1 MVKEMFLIAGEITY
15 RMADGDTKYFKK
27 LNSVTARPTGYA
39 IMRGDDLI
47 YMTNALIGNFRE
59 FMDKSGYAKDAYIV
73 EDCVILSVKNLGT
86 QEADDFMPEEKPE
99 EKAEPEKKEEVQ

>member
-15 RMADGDTKYFKK
+15 RMADGDIKFFKK

-39 IMRGDDLI
+39 IMKGDDLI

-73 EDCVILSVKNLGT
+73 EDCVILSVKNLGI
-86 QEADDFMPEEKPE
+86 QEADEFMPEEKHE
-99 EKAEPEKKEEVQ
+99 EEKKEEETPQQ

>member
-15 RMADGDTKYFKK
+15 RMADGDTKFFKK

-39 IMRGDDLI
+39 VMRGDDLI

-59 FMDKSGYAKDAYIV
+59 FMDKNGYAKDAYIV

-86 QEADDFMPEEKPE
+86 QEADEFMPKEEEPQ
-99 EKAEPEKKEEVQ
+99 AEPEKKEEVQQ

>member
-15 RMADGDTKYFKK
+15 RMADGDTKFFKK
-27 LNSVTARPTGYA
+27 LNSVTARPIGYA
-39 IMRGDDLI
+39 IMKGDDLI

-86 QEADDFMPEEKPE
+86 QEADEFMPEEKHE
-99 EKAEPEKKEEVQ
+99 EEKKEETPQQ

>member
-15 RMADGDTKYFKK
+15 RMADGDTKFFKK

-39 IMRGDDLI
+39 VMRGDDLI

-59 FMDKSGYAKDAYIV
+59 FMDKNGYAKDAYIV
-73 EDCVILSVKNLGT
+73 EDCVILSVKNLGI
-86 QEADDFMPEEKPE
+86 QEADEFMPEEKHE
-99 EKAEPEKKEEVQ
+99 EEEKKEEAPQQ